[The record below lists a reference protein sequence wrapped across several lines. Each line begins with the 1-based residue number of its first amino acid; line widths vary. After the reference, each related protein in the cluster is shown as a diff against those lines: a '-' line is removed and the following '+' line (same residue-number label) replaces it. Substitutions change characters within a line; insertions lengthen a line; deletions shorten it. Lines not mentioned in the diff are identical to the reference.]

1 MFDIFFQCDSC
12 GKQQVISVAGTQA
25 QLSCPDCA
33 SKHAVPQIAIVQ
45 NCPNCNRVVKIDP
58 TLKGEV
64 LHCHGC
70 NKSILL
76 PMRRGDRII
85 CLCKRCDKSIEIP
98 VAEAG
103 KLLACPKCEGWITGP
118 ELKDVVDGLLAS
130 QTTGNPKSGFVPTA
144 ANLKTEKKLIATVG
158 TVLSEKATFTSA
170 PTEVRRTKTP
180 PDSAQALLQNLEAEA
195 SHLASNNCFF
205 LASFVLKYYE
215 GEYAEETLVTRLELA
230 SRYFDAAI
238 KHDA

>member
-12 GKQQVISVAGTQA
+12 GKQQVVNVAGTQS
-25 QLSCPDCA
+25 QLNCPDCA
-33 SKHAVPQIAIVQ
+33 SKHTVPQTAIVQ
-45 NCPNCNRVVKIDP
+45 NCPHCNQAVKIDP
-58 TLKGEV
+58 ALKGEV
-64 LHCHGC
+64 MHCRGC

-76 PMRRGDRII
+76 PMRRGDQIL
-85 CLCKRCDKSIEIP
+85 CLCKRCDKSIEIS

-118 ELKDVVDGLLAS
+118 ELKGVVDGLLAG
-130 QTTGNPKSGFVPTA
+130 QTTGNPKSGLVPTA
-144 ANLKTEKKLIATVG
+144 ANLKTETKLTATVS
-158 TVLSEKATFTSA
+158 TLPSERATFTSV
-170 PTEVRRTKTP
+170 PTDVRRTKTP
-180 PDSAQALLQNLEAEA
+180 PSSAQALLQKLEAEA

-230 SRYFDAAI
+230 SRYFDAAM
-238 KHDA
+238 KNDA